1 MRSEAGMERP
11 KSKPIR
17 RCFEVYPCPASMYLQ
32 CEAYA
37 KGLNCWDVPDKPCC
51 KRKDLSRCLNCPV
64 YIAAHMPEGKRKPTR
79 EG

>member
-1 MRSEAGMERP
+1 MGKSEDKP
-11 KSKPIR
+11 KPLR

-37 KGLNCWDVPDKPCC
+37 KGLNCWDVPEKPCC

-64 YIAAHMPEGKRKPTR
+64 FIAACQPGRKKEKPTPP
-79 EG
+79 G